1 MYADDTSISS
11 SSENLLQLLEDLKRE
26 LERIMDWLRQNKLSL
41 NVAECEY
48 MFLGN
53 DKQLSKISKIGNIRI
68 DKDKI
73 KRVNETKYLGLTIK
87 DSLSWNQQYK
97 TIKGKLKGE
106 LNSIRKLREILPQ
119 SQLCLVYK
127 ALVESHL
134 RYGNLLWGHLPE
146 KKLCALQKIQNRA
159 FYLIESAPI
168 KDNITTARL
177 KCRKRKVST
186 YDRATMV
193 RKILKEM
200 CPEILKGKFIRR
212 THISKY
218 ETRRIND
225 LEIPKLRL
233 ELSKKSFSYV
243 GARSGM
249 ISQMT

>member
-11 SSENLLQLLEDLKRE
+11 SSENPLQLLEDLKRE

-41 NVAECEY
+41 NVDKCEY

-53 DKQLSKISKIGNIRI
+53 DKQLSKISEIANIKIN
-68 DKDKI
+68 KDEI
-73 KRVNETKYLGLTIK
+73 KRVNKTEYLGLTIEE
-87 DSLSWNQQYK
+87 SLSWNQQYK
-97 TIKGKLKGE
+97 IVKGKLKGG

-119 SQLCLVYK
+119 SQLCLVYQ

-134 RYGNLLWGHLPE
+134 RYGNLIWGHLPE

-168 KDNITTARL
+168 KDNIPTARL
-177 KCRKRKVST
+177 SVEKLMT

-193 RKILKEM
+193 HKILKEM

-218 ETRRIND
+218 ETLRINCD
-225 LEIPKLRL
+225 WNFQRKVFPTSVQRC
-233 ELSKKSFSYV
+233 
-243 GARSGM
+243 GM
-249 ISQMT
+249 ISQTT